1 MNKKTEGTGGTKA
14 IGQGRRGKQSIVEHF
29 ERQRAG
35 SVGALPHMELQKRK
49 REEEE
54 EQERLK
60 AEEAFFEKFKK
71 ARKVNRTP
79 PGKEKN
85 SAEKVEEA
93 EMEKL
98 DEILKTLR

>member
-14 IGQGRRGKQSIVEHF
+14 IGQGKRGKQSIVEHF

-35 SVGALPHMELQKRK
+35 SVGALELQKKK